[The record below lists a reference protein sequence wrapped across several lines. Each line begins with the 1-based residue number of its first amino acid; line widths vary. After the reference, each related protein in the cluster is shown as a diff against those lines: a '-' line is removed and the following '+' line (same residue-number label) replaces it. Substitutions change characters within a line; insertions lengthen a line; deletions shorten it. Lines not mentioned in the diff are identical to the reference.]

1 MKINY
6 HIITQKDNKDVLVQA
21 FDGDYEH
28 ACKLIIA
35 LRNVFTEAEGWSVF
49 LENVN
54 GEKL

>member
-21 FDGDYEH
+21 FDGDFEH
-28 ACKLIIA
+28 ASKIVIA
-35 LRNVFTEAEGWSVF
+35 LRNVFTEEDGWNVF